1 MEDDRSRC
9 GLRRVR
15 TGEVE
20 VRGRAGESV
29 VDVDESSFFS
39 SCLVVLV
46 LTVFADWNLSAA
58 ARCWWCSWRS
68 SRMRMA

>member
-15 TGEVE
+15 TGELE

-29 VDVDESSFFS
+29 ADVDETSFLS
-39 SCLVVLV
+39 SCLAVALA
-46 LTVFADWNLSAA
+46 LAGFADWYLSAA
-58 ARCWWCSWRS
+58 ARCW
-68 SRMRMA
+68 